1 MQNQN
6 SVVKGIKWTSMGT
19 IGVAVCSLLRL
30 SILTRFLDREDFGL
44 MALVLFVLG
53 VISLFMDMGLT
64 SAIFHRQE
72 ISKKEYSSLYWI
84 NLAFGILVFIVIVFL
99 SPLIANFY
107 DSPLLSSLIIIMST
121 TVIFAGLGNQ
131 FRTVEQKKLN
141 FKIIALVE
149 LLSAILSLI
158 VAIVMAVKGFGIYA
172 LVISALIQYALP
184 NIFFFLR
191 GWLLYP
197 LLFHF
202 NLKESFLFLRIGI
215 FEVGSQFVNYF
226 NRDMDIIIIGKV
238 FSPEILG
245 GYSLAKQLVYKP
257 AQIVNPIITK
267 ISNPLLA
274 KFQGNLSSLKK
285 NYLKLINIVSSVN
298 FFVYLLVFLFAPL
311 IVQILYG
318 TEYENIVILVRILSV
333 YMYIRSIGNPIGSL
347 VIATGR
353 TDISF
358 FWNIFSLLVMPA
370 FIFIGTQ
377 FSAEAV
383 AYAMVAGIIAL
394 FVPNWWLLVKRMTGA
409 SLLEFCSAVVP
420 KLYLKEMRIFI
431 QKRNKNI

>member
-1 MQNQN
+1 
-6 SVVKGIKWTSMGT
+6 
-19 IGVAVCSLLRL
+19 
-30 SILTRFLDREDFGL
+30 
-44 MALVLFVLG
+44 
-53 VISLFMDMGLT
+53 MDMGLT

-84 NLAFGILVFIVIVFL
+84 NLAFGILVFIIIYFL
-99 SPLIANFY
+99 SPFIADFY
-107 DSPLLSSLIIIMST
+107 DSPILSSLIVIMAT

-131 FRTVEQKKLN
+131 FRTVEQKNLN
-141 FKIIALVE
+141 FKIIAITE
-149 LLSAILSLI
+149 LTSAILSLI
-158 VAIVMAVKGFGIYA
+158 AAIIMAANGFGIYA
-172 LVISALIQYALP
+172 LVFSALIQYSLP

-191 GWLLYP
+191 GWITSP
-197 LLFHF
+197 MLFHF
-202 NLKESFLFLRIGI
+202 NLKESFLFLRIGV

-245 GYSLAKQLVYKP
+245 GYSLAKQLVFKP
-257 AQIVNPIITK
+257 AQIINPIITK
-267 ISNPLLA
+267 VSNPLLA
-274 KFQGNLSSLKK
+274 KFQDSLSSLKK

-298 FFVYLLVFLFAPL
+298 FFVYLLVFLFAPI
-311 IVQILYG
+311 IVKILYG
-318 TEYENIVILVRILSV
+318 SEYSNIVILVRILSI

-358 FWNIFSLLVMPA
+358 VWNIFSLLVMPA

-383 AYAMVAGIIAL
+383 AYAMVAGILAL

-409 SLLEFCSAVVP
+409 SLLDFSKAVVP
-420 KLYLKEMRIFI
+420 RFYLNEISKLLERKK
-431 QKRNKNI
+431 Q